1 MTLDGLVR
9 RNIVHF
15 WPTNLAVIGGVA
27 VAVAVLAGAL
37 LVGSSVRSSLR
48 VLALERL
55 GAIDQVVTSLGFVRE
70 ELAGDLMQAEG
81 MESAFAGAAPIVA
94 VEGFVTHQASGRRAS
109 GIQVYGVDHRFWE
122 FHGLDAAPRE
132 LGRNDVL
139 VSEGLADELGAADG
153 DALLVRVEKPSDV
166 PISSLHGRR
175 DDVGRTLRLGVNR
188 VLPPAELGEFSFR
201 PQQGLARSV
210 FVSLGRLQRDLEQE
224 GRVNTLLLAAVAGS
238 SEAPAAAAA
247 RLATA
252 EAAVRAAATLDDL
265 GLRARA
271 LPAHGAVSIE
281 SAAGLLNDETVA
293 AAESVAGTLGLR
305 VEPVLTYLANALRVG
320 DRLTPYSL
328 VTARA
333 LDAVSEV
340 AARTSAGAQDG
351 AVRAPGATG
360 AAGDGAGAAGAEAAG
375 ARSGADGAAP
385 MVLNRWAADDLE
397 ASAGD
402 TLTLEYYVWEDEGR
416 LATHEAEFRIADV
429 VAIAGAADDRDLAP
443 DYPGIT
449 EATDVTDW
457 DPPFDIDL
465 DLIRPADEEYWDD
478 HRTTP
483 KAFIP
488 LAVGQRLWGS
498 RWGEVTSIRL
508 HPAAAGVPAAA
519 GAPAGAGAPGADV
532 EALAADLRG
541 AFRTA
546 LDPLAIG
553 FVVYPARALAV
564 EASAG
569 VTDFGLYFIY
579 FSFFLVVSALLLAS
593 LFFRLGVEQRLREI
607 GLLRAAGY
615 PASAIRRLFLSEAFV
630 LAAAGSAVGVLGAV
644 GYAELVMWGLRTWW
658 VDAVGTTRL
667 ALAVSP
673 AMLAA
678 GAAGGVL
685 AAFGS
690 IGWTLR
696 ALAPASPRSLLTGAV
711 AEVTGLPAASESEA
725 PPPGARAW
733 RIGLG
738 LLGGG
743 AAAVGLASAGLI
755 GATEGFFGGGLLLLV
770 ATLVFAW
777 AWIGGRPSAAAHEQ
791 WSVPRVGFRNA
802 SYRPGR
808 SVLCIA
814 LIASA
819 AFIIVAVD
827 AFRREGGGNVL
838 DRASGTGGYTLL
850 ADTLLPLVHD
860 PSTVEGQDELF
871 VADLFEEGEALAGVT
886 LERFRLRPG
895 EDASC
900 LNLYQA
906 KDPRVLAPT
915 PAFVAE
921 GRFAFGATA
930 AETPEEE
937 ANPWLLLDRE
947 FADGAIPAIA
957 DSTSLNYALHIGIG
971 DDFVLNRDTDRPI
984 TLRIVGALSDSIFQR
999 ELLISESHFERV
1011 FPDYDGYRFF
1021 LIDAPPARMADV
1033 SAALEDRLV
1042 DFGFDVVSAG
1052 ERLAAFHRVENTY
1065 LATFQ
1070 TLGGLGL
1077 ILGTFGLGAVL
1088 LRNVLE
1094 RRRELAL
1101 MRAVGYNARH
1111 LSLMVLAENAFLLFA
1126 GLAAGTGCAIVAI
1139 APAWLERGG
1148 GVPLLSLG
1156 GLLLVVVATGL
1167 TASLAA
1173 TVAAVRSP
1181 LLGALRAE

>member
-1 MTLDGLVR
+1 MTLLALVR
-9 RNIVHF
+9 RNVVHF

-37 LVGSSVRSSLR
+37 LVGTSVRSSLR
-48 VLALERL
+48 ALALERL
-55 GAIDQVVTSLGFVRE
+55 GAIDQVVTSFGFVRE
-70 ELAGDLMQAEG
+70 ELAGELLDAEG
-81 MESAFAGAAPIVA
+81 VAGAFGGVAPIVA

-109 GIQVYGVDHRFWE
+109 GIQVYGVDDRFWV

-132 LGRNDVL
+132 LGRNEVF
-139 VSEGLADELGAADG
+139 VSAGLADELGAADG
-153 DALLVRVEKPSDV
+153 DALLVRVEKPSEV

-175 DDVGRTLRLGVNR
+175 DDIGRTLRLGVQR
-188 VLPPAELGEFSFR
+188 VLPADELGEFSFR

-224 GRVNTLLLAAVAGS
+224 GRVNTVLLASAADA
-238 SEAPAAAAA
+238 SETPAAAAA
-247 RLATA
+247 RLATV
-252 EAAVRAAATLDDL
+252 EAALRAVATLDDL
-265 GLRARA
+265 GLRVRA
-271 LPAHGAVSIE
+271 LPEHGAVSIE
-281 SAAGLLNDETVA
+281 SAAGLVNDETAA

-305 VEPVLTYLANALRVG
+305 VEPALTYLANALRVG

-328 VTARA
+328 VAARA
-333 LDAVSEV
+333 LDAVSDV
-340 AARTSAGAQDG
+340 APGEGPGEADEQAGA
-351 AVRAPGATG
+351 P
-360 AAGDGAGAAGAEAAG
+360 
-375 ARSGADGAAP
+375 P
-385 MVLNRWAADDLE
+385 MVLNRWAADDLG
-397 ASAGD
+397 AALGD
-402 TLTLEYYVWEDEGR
+402 ALTLEYYVWEDEGR
-416 LATHEAEFRIADV
+416 LATHEAEFRIADIV
-429 VAIAGAADDRDLAP
+429 PIAGAADDRDLAP

-465 DLIRPADEEYWDD
+465 ELVRPVDEAYWDD

-498 RWGEVTSIRL
+498 RWGQVTSIRL
-508 HPAAAGVPAAA
+508 SPAEAAGPAAEAEIETVAAEVR
-519 GAPAGAGAPGADV
+519 D
-532 EALAADLRG
+532 
-541 AFRTA
+541 AFRSA
-546 LDPLAIG
+546 LDPLAVG

-593 LFFRLGVEQRLREI
+593 LFFRLGVEQRLREL
-607 GLLRAAGY
+607 GLLRATGF
-615 PASAIRRLFLSEAFV
+615 PAAAIRRVFLSEALV
-630 LAAAGSAVGVLGAV
+630 LALIGSAIGVLGAI
-644 GYAELVMWGLRTWW
+644 GYAGLVMWGLRTWW

-667 ALAVSP
+667 ALDVAP
-673 AMLAA
+673 AMLSA

-711 AEVTGLPAASESEA
+711 AEVTGIPTASETG
-725 PPPGARAW
+725 PPPGSRAW
-733 RIGLG
+733 RIGFS
-738 LLGGG
+738 LLGAGV
-743 AAAVGLASAGLI
+743 AAIGVASAGLI

-770 ATLVFAW
+770 AMLVLAW
-777 AWIGGRPSAAAHEQ
+777 AWLGRRPSGPAPEQ
-791 WSVPRVGFRNA
+791 WSVSQVGFRNA

-838 DRASGTGGYTLL
+838 DPGGGTGGYTLL
-850 ADTLLPLVHD
+850 ADALLPIVQD
-860 PSTVEGQDELF
+860 PSTAAGQDELF

-921 GRFAFGATA
+921 GRFGFSASA
-930 AETPEEE
+930 AETADEES
-937 ANPWLLLDRE
+937 NPWLLLDRT
-947 FADGAIPAIA
+947 FDDGAIPAIA
-957 DSTSLNYALHIGIG
+957 DSTTLSYALHIGVG
-971 DDFVLNRDTDRPI
+971 DDFVLNRDTDHPV
-984 TLRIVGALSDSIFQR
+984 TLRIVAALSDSIFQR
-999 ELLISESHFERV
+999 ELLIGEAHFQRV

-1021 LIDAPPARMADV
+1021 LIDAPPARTADV
-1033 SAALEDRLV
+1033 SAALEDRLA

>member
-1 MTLDGLVR
+1 MTLLALVR
-9 RNIVHF
+9 RNIAHF

-37 LVGSSVRSSLR
+37 LVGASVRSSLR

-70 ELAGDLMQAEG
+70 ELAGELMQAEG
-81 MESAFAGAAPIVA
+81 MGSAFADAAPIVA

-139 VSEGLADELGAADG
+139 VSAGLADELGAADG
-153 DALLVRVEKPSDV
+153 DALLVRVEKPSEV

-175 DDVGRTLRLGVNR
+175 DDIGRTLRLGVQR
-188 VLPPAELGEFSFR
+188 VLTADELGEFSFR

-210 FVSLGRLQRDLEQE
+210 FVSLARLQRDLEQE
-224 GRVNTLLLAAVAGS
+224 GRVNTLLLAAPAGA
-238 SEAPAAAAA
+238 SEAPEAAAV

-265 GLRARA
+265 GLRARS
-271 LPAHGAVSIE
+271 LSAHGAVSIE
-281 SAAGLLNDETVA
+281 SAAGLLNDESVA
-293 AAESVAGTLGLR
+293 AAESVAGALGLR

-333 LDAVSEV
+333 LDAVSDV
-340 AARTSAGAQDG
+340 
-351 AVRAPGATG
+351 
-360 AAGDGAGAAGAEAAG
+360 AAGASAAARVGGEAG
-375 ARSGADGAAP
+375 VGAP
-385 MVLNRWAADDLE
+385 MVLNRWAADDLG
-397 ASAGD
+397 ASPGD

-416 LATHEAEFRIADV
+416 LATHEAAFRIADV
-429 VAIAGAADDRDLAP
+429 VPIAGAADDRDLAP

-465 DLIRPADEEYWDD
+465 DLIRPADEDYWDD

-508 HPAAAGVPAAA
+508 HPSAEGAAAPDTQALDTQALDA
-519 GAPAGAGAPGADV
+519 QALEAQARASAPGADL
-532 EALAADLRG
+532 EALAADVRG
-541 AFRTA
+541 AFRSA
-546 LDPLAIG
+546 IDPLAVG

-615 PASAIRRLFLSEAFV
+615 PAAAIRRVFLSEAFV
-630 LAAAGSAVGVLGAV
+630 LAAAGSAIGVLGAV

-667 ALAVSP
+667 ALDVSP
-673 AMLAA
+673 LMLAA

-711 AEVTGLPAASESEA
+711 AEVTGLPAASGPEA
-725 PPPGARAW
+725 PQPGARAW
-733 RIGLG
+733 RIGFG
-738 LLGGG
+738 LLGAG
-743 AAAVGLASAGLI
+743 AAAVGLASTGLI
-755 GATEGFFGGGLLLLV
+755 GATPGFFGGGLLLLV
-770 ATLVFAW
+770 AMLVFAW
-777 AWIGGRPSAAAHEQ
+777 AWIGARPSAAAHEQ
-791 WSVPRVGFRNA
+791 WSVPQVGFRNA

-827 AFRREGGGNVL
+827 AFRRDGGGDVL
-838 DRASGTGGYTLL
+838 DRAGGTGGYTLL
-850 ADTLLPLVHD
+850 ADTLLPIVHD

-871 VADLFEEGEALAGVT
+871 IADLFEEGEALAGVT

-906 KDPRVLAPT
+906 KDPRVLSPT

-921 GRFAFGATA
+921 GRFAFSATA
-930 AETPEEE
+930 AETAEEE

-947 FADGAIPAIA
+947 FEDGAIPAIA
-957 DSTSLNYALHIGIG
+957 DATSLNYALHIGIG

-999 ELLISESHFERV
+999 ELLIGEAHFERV
-1011 FPDYDGYRFF
+1011 FPDYEGYRFF
-1021 LIDAPPARMADV
+1021 LIDAPPARTAEV
-1033 SAALEDRLV
+1033 SAALEDRLA
-1042 DFGFDVVSAG
+1042 DFGLDVVSAG

-1101 MRAVGYNARH
+1101 LRAVGYNARH

-1126 GLAAGTGCAIVAI
+1126 GLAAGTGCAIIAI

>member
-1 MTLDGLVR
+1 MTLLALVR

-37 LVGSSVRSSLR
+37 LVGSSVRASLR
-48 VLALERL
+48 TLALERL

-70 ELAGDLMQAEG
+70 ELAAELQEADG
-81 MESAFAGAAPIVA
+81 MASAFAGTAPIVA

-122 FHGLDAAPRE
+122 FHQLDAAPRE

-139 VSEGLADELGAADG
+139 VSAGLADELGAADG
-153 DALLVRVEKPSDV
+153 DALLVRVEKPSEV
-166 PISSLHGRR
+166 PISSLRGRR
-175 DDVGRTLRLGVNR
+175 DDIGRTLRLGVQR
-188 VLPPAELGEFSFR
+188 VLPPDELGEFSFR

-210 FVSLGRLQRDLEQE
+210 FVSLARLQRDLEQE
-224 GRVNTLLLAAVAGS
+224 GRVNTILLAAADGASDVS
-238 SEAPAAAAA
+238 AASAA
-247 RLATA
+247 RLTTA
-252 EAAVRAAATLDDL
+252 EAALRSVATLDDL
-265 GLRARA
+265 GLRVRA
-271 LPAHGAVSIE
+271 LPDHGVVSIE
-281 SAAGLLNDETVA
+281 SAAGLVNDETAA
-293 AAESVAGTLGLR
+293 AAESVAGRLGLR
-305 VEPVLTYLANALRVG
+305 AEPVLTYLANALRVG

-333 LDAVSEV
+333 LDAVREV
-340 AARTSAGAQDG
+340 AAAESAGA
-351 AVRAPGATG
+351 PGERG
-360 AAGDGAGAAGAEAAG
+360 AAGGRAGAAEGLAGAGDEAAT
-375 ARSGADGAAP
+375 AP
-385 MVLNRWAADDLE
+385 PVVLNRWTADDLD
-397 ASAGD
+397 ASPGD

-416 LATHEAEFRIADV
+416 LVTHEAEFRVAGV
-429 VAIAGAADDRDLAP
+429 VPIAGAADDRDLAP

-488 LAVGQRLWGS
+488 LADGQRLWAS
-498 RWGEVTSIRL
+498 RWGELTSIRL
-508 HPAAAGVPAAA
+508 HSAAAAVPAAA
-519 GAPAGAGAPGADV
+519 GASFEAAAAGADV
-532 EALAADLRG
+532 EALAAEVRRE
-541 AFRTA
+541 FRTA
-546 LDPLAIG
+546 IDPLATG

-593 LFFRLGVEQRLREI
+593 LFFRLGVEQRLREL

-615 PASAIRRLFLSEAFV
+615 PAAAIRRVFLGEATV
-630 LAAAGSAVGVLGAV
+630 LSVLGSAIGVLGAI

-667 ALAVSP
+667 ALEVSP

-696 ALAPASPRSLLTGAV
+696 AVAPASPRSLLTGAV
-711 AEVTGLPAASESEA
+711 AEVTGLPAATEGEA
-725 PPPGARAW
+725 APASRAW

-738 LLGGG
+738 LLGAGV
-743 AAAVGLASAGLI
+743 AAVALASAELI

-770 ATLVFAW
+770 AMLVFAW
-777 AWIGGRPSAAAHEQ
+777 AWIGGRPGGPAPAQ
-791 WSVPRVGFRNA
+791 WSVPQVGFRNA

-838 DRASGTGGYTLL
+838 DRSGGTGGYTLL
-850 ADTLLPLVHD
+850 ADALLPIVHD
-860 PSTVEGQDELF
+860 PSTLEGQDELF
-871 VADLFEEGEALAGVT
+871 VADLFEEGEMLAGVG

-921 GRFAFGATA
+921 GRFAFSATA

-947 FADGAIPAIA
+947 FEDGAIPAIA

-999 ELLISESHFERV
+999 ELLIGEAHFERV
-1011 FPDYDGYRFF
+1011 FPDYEGYRFF

-1033 SAALEDRLV
+1033 SAALEDRLA
-1042 DFGFDVVSAG
+1042 DFGLDVVSAG

-1101 MRAVGYNARH
+1101 MRAVGYDARH

-1126 GLAAGTGCAIVAI
+1126 GLAAGTGCAIIAI

-1173 TVAAVRSP
+1173 TIAAVRSP